1 MGKTPIGKVFNDQ
14 FVVTQE
20 GSSVMVEDFYNDD
33 VIINQIETM
42 NETGRITGWSA
53 ARSEKRAA

>member
-42 NETGRITGWSA
+42 NETGRIT
-53 ARSEKRAA
+53 